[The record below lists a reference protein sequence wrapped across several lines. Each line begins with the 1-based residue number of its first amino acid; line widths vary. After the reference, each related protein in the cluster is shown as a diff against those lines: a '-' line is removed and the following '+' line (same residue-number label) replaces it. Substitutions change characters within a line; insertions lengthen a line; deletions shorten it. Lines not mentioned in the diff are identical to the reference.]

1 MNFGLMRELQIGHK
15 HAGVVI
21 SYVFFLSLSFAHD
34 DFANGLVCEGRMRNV
49 YFLPRIGI
57 Y

>member
-21 SYVFFLSLSFAHD
+21 SYVSFFFFFLFSFSFWVC
-34 DFANGLVCEGRMRNV
+34 FAFAYEEFLLMGLW
-49 YFLPRIGI
+49 
-57 Y
+57 

>member
-21 SYVFFLSLSFAHD
+21 SYVPCLRTAHEK
-34 DFANGLVCEGRMRNV
+34 FC
-49 YFLPRIGI
+49 
-57 Y
+57 